1 MAKNQKKVAGKET
14 KSEFLRKALSK
25 NPNLDYHQ
33 VNRKW
38 AQTGHAG
45 DISNALYYQ
54 IRAKLGIITQR
65 VWVRD
70 PEPETTSGRTGK
82 NQAKPTTLQP
92 AQATGEVYQ
101 FKITLRETKPPIW
114 RRFQV
119 PDCTLGALHEVI
131 QTVMGWEHS
140 HMHQFII
147 NNAYYG
153 EAVFGEMEPDLEMK
167 DEDGILLSQ
176 IIKEVKKKVRFVYEY
191 DFGDGW
197 QHEILFE
204 KSVEAEPN
212 GKYPRCLEGE
222 RACPPE
228 DVGGVWGY
236 VDFLEAMGNPKHEEH
251 RNMKEWIGGK
261 FDPEKFSVDAVNK
274 GLRKYNSG

>member
-1 MAKNQKKVAGKET
+1 MAKNQKKVEGKET

-25 NPNLDYHQ
+25 NPNLDFYR

-38 AQTGHAG
+38 AESGHAG
-45 DISNALYYQ
+45 DISNALFYHV
-54 IRAKLGIITQR
+54 RGKLGIHTEWVR
-65 VWVRD
+65 VRD
-70 PEPETTSGRTGK
+70 PERETT
-82 NQAKPTTLQP
+82 
-92 AQATGEVYQ
+92 TGEVYQ
-101 FKITLRETKPPIW
+101 LKITLMETKPPIW
-114 RRFQV
+114 RRIQV

-131 QTVMGWEHS
+131 QTVMGWTQG

-147 NNAYYG
+147 NNEYYG
-153 EAVFGEMEPDLEMK
+153 EAVFGEMEPDLKMK
-167 DEDGILLSQ
+167 DEVGIRLSQ
-176 IIKEVKKKVRFVYEY
+176 IIKGVKKQVRFLYEY

-204 KSVEAEPN
+204 KTVEAEPK

-236 VDFLEAMGNPKHEEH
+236 VDFLEAIGNPKHEQH
-251 RNMKEWIGGK
+251 REMKEWVGGK

-274 GLRKYNSG
+274 QLRKYSSG